1 MWECKE
7 CDIFVIGRHELLK
20 HFRLQHRNYGRSQR
34 YPCAYLSC
42 PCIFKTWNALHINLS
57 RVHAN
62 QSSQEQL
69 ESSTF
74 SCHLCTCSNLP
85 TEKEYFAHISTHLKS
100 NETVSCMFVGCSY
113 KTNIYGTFNTHK
125 NRKHTPHTFKD
136 FKPSVVRT
144 TESQEPYG
152 NPGEGTSCQDDTAV
166 EANTSCSSGDGD
178 VTKSL
183 PRVIEEHFAA
193 CLLKLEHI
201 AHVSGKTI
209 DGFLEELH
217 YLLSSATL
225 PLSVNIL
232 EEVLQKHSLTTDK
245 SVITEIATA
254 LFTSNPMLKSIE
266 KGGSLSTTY
275 LRKQYYKESFN
286 IVEPVEYILNAK
298 ERRSFQYVPVLKFLQ
313 NLFDGRD
320 VVDKVVDNHRAQQT
334 NRVMMEQKTYRSFQD
349 GEYFLQNSFLSDT
362 DLRILL
368 TLYIDDFEVCNPLGT
383 SRTKHKLCAVYWILS
398 NLPPGSHSSLSEEK
412 RKSTTAPTIPQVKQ
426 WKH

>member
-1 MWECKE
+1 M
-7 CDIFVIGRHELLK
+7 
-20 HFRLQHRNYGRSQR
+20 
-34 YPCAYLSC
+34 
-42 PCIFKTWNALHINLS
+42 
-57 RVHAN
+57 
-62 QSSQEQL
+62 
-69 ESSTF
+69 
-74 SCHLCTCSNLP
+74 
-85 TEKEYFAHISTHLKS
+85 
-100 NETVSCMFVGCSY
+100 
-113 KTNIYGTFNTHK
+113 
-125 NRKHTPHTFKD
+125 
-136 FKPSVVRT
+136 
-144 TESQEPYG
+144 
-152 NPGEGTSCQDDTAV
+152 
-166 EANTSCSSGDGD
+166 
-178 VTKSL
+178 TKSL

-313 NLFDGRD
+313 NLFDRRD

-362 DLRILL
+362 D
-368 TLYIDDFEVCNPLGT
+368 
-383 SRTKHKLCAVYWILS
+383 
-398 NLPPGSHSSLSEEK
+398 
-412 RKSTTAPTIPQVKQ
+412 
-426 WKH
+426 